1 MELININDYSYQIQE
16 SNVEPTRVQYQDFTN
31 RDMTQ
36 YSEDTLFSFKDRPD
50 YSGKIKRIE
59 DGNIVF
65 SMNNKT
71 YKMPEDEFSVLF
83 ALRDSQSPQNWYTR
97 INK

>member
-1 MELININDYSYQIQE
+1 MEFININDYSHQEQE
-16 SNVEPTRVQYQDFTN
+16 SNVEPTRVQYQDFAN

-59 DGNIVF
+59 DGDIVF
-65 SMNNKT
+65 SMHNKT

-97 INK
+97 LNK